1 MERKLK
7 VSRRRLL
14 EGVATLAVAAGAGWY
29 AAGRGVFDAR
39 TGEPFA
45 PWTAF
50 RGQRGG
56 ELAELVRAAV
66 LAASPHNTQPWLF
79 EVHPD
84 RIDVFSDRS
93 RSLGTMD
100 PFLREMHI
108 GLGCAIEN
116 LALAAG
122 SMGWAPCVE
131 LEAGHLR
138 GSDPEGSR
146 ALERAA
152 PRAIRVASVRIEPGA
167 AESPLAEV
175 IARRHTN
182 RGPYQAQ
189 RVPVSALQELSR
201 LSEAG
206 SDGEVVW
213 LERPDQRESFAAHT
227 LRATETI
234 VRDAAMVRDSDA
246 WFRLAPEAVPSHR
259 DGLTLDVMGLGPLL
273 TAAVKLLPRPS
284 AEQMH
289 DDWLRVTREV
299 HLAGDPAIGV
309 IAVRDRYDLGA
320 TLGAPGACGN
330 ACISGRG
337 GGGGDRARHRDA
349 PAEPGAGDHRP
360 GAYARTSTGNG
371 ALVHR
376 GARLQATGSSPSR
389 SGWALLERSV
399 RPAPRRGGR

>member
-29 AAGRGVFDAR
+29 AAGRGVFDDR

-84 RIDVFSDRS
+84 RIDVLSDRS

-122 SMGWAPCVE
+122 SMGWAPRVE
-131 LEAGHLR
+131 LEAGPLP

-146 ALERAA
+146 ARERAA

-167 AESPLAEV
+167 AASPLAEV

-182 RGPYQAQ
+182 RGPYKAQ
-189 RVPVSALQELSR
+189 RVPGSALQELSR

-213 LERPDQRESFAAHT
+213 LEHPDQRESFAAHT

-309 IAVRDRYDLGA
+309 ITVRDRYDLGA
-320 TLGAPGACGN
+320 TLRAGRLWQRMHLWATARGIAMHPLNQVPEVIDRERMLGRAPAMERSFTEALGP
-330 ACISGRG
+330 
-337 GGGGDRARHRDA
+337 GDRQLTFAF
-349 PAEPGAGDHRP
+349 
-360 GAYARTSTGNG
+360 
-371 ALVHR
+371 
-376 GARLQATGSSPSR
+376 RLGFP
-389 SGWALLERSV
+389 EREGV
-399 RPAPRRGGR
+399 CGPRRAAEEVIRAA

>member
-1 MERKLK
+1 MERIMERELK
-7 VSRRRLL
+7 VSRRRLMG
-14 EGVATLAVAAGAGWY
+14 GVATLAVAAGASWY
-29 AAGRGVFDAR
+29 AAGRGVFDDR

-50 RGQRGG
+50 RGQRGEG
-56 ELAELVRAAV
+56 LAELVRAAV

-79 EVHPD
+79 ELHPD

-116 LALAAG
+116 LSLAAG
-122 SMGWAPCVE
+122 SMGWAPRVE
-131 LEAGHLR
+131 FETGHLL
-138 GSDPEGSR
+138 GSDPGRPRAASR
-146 ALERAA
+146 AS
-152 PRAIRVASVRIEPGA
+152 RVASVRVEPGA
-167 AESPLAEV
+167 AESPLAEA

-182 RGPYQAQ
+182 RGPYGAQ

-201 LSEAG
+201 LNGES
-206 SDGEVVW
+206 SDVEVVW
-213 LERPDQRESFAAHT
+213 LEHPSQRESFAAHT

-246 WFRLAPEAVPSHR
+246 WFRLAPEAVPAHR
-259 DGLTLDVMGLGPLL
+259 DGLILDVMGLGPLL

-299 HLAGDPAIGV
+299 HLAGDPAVGV
-309 IAVRDRYDLGA
+309 IVSRDRYDLSA
-320 TLGAPGACGN
+320 TLRA
-330 ACISGRG
+330 GRLWQRLHLWATTRG
-337 GGGGDRARHRDA
+337 IAMHPLNQVPEVIDRERVLGRS
-349 PAEPGAGDHRP
+349 PAM
-360 GAYARTSTGNG
+360 
-371 ALVHR
+371 
-376 GARLQATGSSPSR
+376 
-389 SGWALLERSV
+389 ERSFNEALGLGDWQPTFAFRLGFPV
-399 RPAPRRGGR
+399 QEAVGGPRRAAEAVIRAA